1 MTDNPTRYGSKLIPD
16 NYHESGSKDFLR
28 PQTKFWALADYFSH
42 VERGVTS
49 STYFSLL
56 GLRIRLSLAP
66 LKSNSQNRS
75 HTANAAFCLLVFSQ
89 LPSSQLDMAEA
100 CGSRICDDRSNRQ
113 CLCGVAHHTLLP
125 ISAF

>member
-56 GLRIRLSLAP
+56 GLRITR
-66 LKSNSQNRS
+66 
-75 HTANAAFCLLVFSQ
+75 AAQEQFTKPVSY
-89 LPSSQLDMAEA
+89 
-100 CGSRICDDRSNRQ
+100 R
-113 CLCGVAHHTLLP
+113 
-125 ISAF
+125 